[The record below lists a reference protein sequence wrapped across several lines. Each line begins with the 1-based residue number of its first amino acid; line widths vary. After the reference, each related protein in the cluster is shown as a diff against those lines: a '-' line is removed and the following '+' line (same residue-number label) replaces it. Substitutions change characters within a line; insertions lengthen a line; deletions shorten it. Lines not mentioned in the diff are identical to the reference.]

1 MVEHVAVSMWV
12 QRCRCLLPDVEH
24 HARAPSVSLVRAPRR
39 LVPLKVVEFIEAL
52 QPRVW
57 IVRKSSF
64 ETSSATS
71 SEDGLLKTLMKNDA
85 DLDTA
90 VDSSTCDYD
99 ICLEGVSTSVL
110 LIRE

>member
-1 MVEHVAVSMWV
+1 MSVSMWV

-52 QPRVW
+52 QPRVL
-57 IVRKSSF
+57 RKSSF

-99 ICLEGVSTSVL
+99 VCLEGVSTSVL